1 MKRFLLSTAVV
12 LLSSSY
18 SLGLDNP
25 SSTKY
30 DERVK
35 FVTYNEEDVVQLD
48 IVAGV
53 TTHIKLDEKEKI
65 QTYALGD
72 PNTYQV
78 AYTGGYHILIR
89 PVADNVA
96 DTNFVVITDKRSYNI
111 RLSLKPDR
119 EGAVY
124 ALTFKYKTAIDKSII
139 EKAFVQKNIVQNVNY
154 YVSQPKATVG
164 KINIIPISVWDD
176 GEFTFFKFPK
186 GTELP
191 AIYSVEGKN
200 DETIVN
206 YNVEENGTVMK
217 VHKVGERFWLRKG
230 KQVISIL
237 NGSYGQTGKPTTTGT
252 SSPAVKRVV
261 KGG

>member
-1 MKRFLLSTAVV
+1 MKRFLISTALV
-12 LLSSSY
+12 LLTTNP

-35 FVTYNEEDVVQLD
+35 YVTYNEDDVVQLY

-53 TTHIKLDEKEKI
+53 TTHIKLDEKERI

-78 AYTGGYHILIR
+78 VYTGGYHLLIR

-96 DTNFVVITDKRSYNI
+96 DTNFVVITDKRSYNF

-119 EGAVY
+119 DGAVY
-124 ALTFKYKTAIDKSII
+124 SLTFKYKTTIDKSVI
-139 EKAFVQKNIVQNVNY
+139 EKAFVKKNLVQNANY
-154 YVSQPKATVG
+154 FVSQPKTGV
-164 KINIIPISVWDD
+164 NFVPVSVWDD
-176 GEFTFFKFPK
+176 GEFTFFKFAK

-191 AIYSVEGKN
+191 AIYNVEGKK

-230 KQVISIL
+230 TQVISIL
-237 NGSYGQTGKPTTTGT
+237 NGAYGMTGKPNTTGT